1 MLLFVNVKLSGRRGN
16 IFQERSYRI
25 IREYLQENM
34 GIYILTSLIFV
45 LGVAVGAFAVRW
57 LPPEVLKELEA
68 NFHLFAQIFESGESL
83 EHHQVLGNA
92 LLQNFKHMLVIAFAG
107 IFVVG
112 FPVIFFMLGLRGFV
126 LGFSAGFLIEQASF
140 NGILLTLLGIVP
152 HNLIL
157 IPAFLIVAV
166 TGITF
171 SFNRFKNRYIY
182 KNFISSDGQFKDY
195 LHKILVFCMAVV
207 LGCLMEA
214 YVSYLFLRISISA
227 LWG

>member
-1 MLLFVNVKLSGRRGN
+1 MNIKLSGRRGN
-16 IFQERSYRI
+16 IFQEGSYRI

-34 GIYILTSLIFV
+34 GIYILTSLFFV
-45 LGVAVGAFAVRW
+45 LGVAFGAFAVRW
-57 LPPEVLKELEA
+57 LPPEVLKELQA
-68 NFHLFAQIFESGESL
+68 NFHLFAQIFESGEGL
-83 EHHQVLGNA
+83 EHHRVLGDS
-92 LLQNFKHMLVIAFAG
+92 LLQNFKHMLVVAFAG
-107 IFVVG
+107 VFVVG

-171 SFNRFKNRYIY
+171 SFNRFKTKYIH
-182 KNFISSDGQFKDY
+182 KNFISSGGQFKDY
-195 LHKILVFCMAVV
+195 FHKIFVFCIVVV
-207 LGCLMEA
+207 LGCLVEA
-214 YVSYLFLRISISA
+214 YVSYFFLRISISA